1 MNSFNPDPNAPTP
14 SQLRLLALAAI
25 FQAAGLAYAFAYQG
39 SVTLTEHSDAMET
52 LLKLALTE
60 EKDSLKLLKNSNDL
74 HLGLKFLEN
83 HLALLSGTTTQPK
96 TLRFLEPTRYA
107 FALFRI
113 ERKVYRSSKMVA
125 HIVQQQSILN
135 QRVTFFDQRYRNP
148 SILAGM
154 ANAYLATA
162 GTLRTRLK
170 IKGQPMTLNDASNVD
185 CIRACLFAGMQAAHL
200 WNHLGGR
207 PWQLFFGRSEML
219 SDIRMLAEV
228 RHKIQNLRP
237 H

>member
-14 SQLRLLALAAI
+14 RQLRLLALAAI

-39 SVTLTEHSDAMET
+39 SVTLTEHADAMDT
-52 LLKLALTE
+52 VLKLALAE
-60 EKDSLKLLKNSNDL
+60 ETDPLKLLKNSNDL

-83 HLALLSGTTTQPK
+83 HLALSSGNTTQPK

-107 FALFRI
+107 FALFKI
-113 ERKVYRSSKMVA
+113 ERKVYRSSKMVT
-125 HIVQQQSILN
+125 HITQQQHILS
-135 QRVTFFDQRYRNP
+135 QRVTFFDQRYRHP

-154 ANAYLATA
+154 ASTYLATA

-170 IKGQPMTLNDASNVD
+170 VKGQPTTLTDASNVD
-185 CIRACLFAGMQAAHL
+185 CIRACLFAGIQAAHL
-200 WNHLGGR
+200 WNRLGGR
-207 PWQLFFGRSEML
+207 PWQLFFGRSAML

-228 RHKIQNLRP
+228 RHKIQNFRS

>member
-14 SQLRLLALAAI
+14 RQLRLLALAAI

-39 SVTLTEHSDAMET
+39 AVTLTEHSDAIDT

-60 EKDSLKLLKNSNDL
+60 EKDPLKLLKNSNEL

-83 HLALLSGTTTQPK
+83 HLGLLSGNTTQPK
-96 TLRFLEPTRYA
+96 TLKFLEPTRYA
-107 FALFRI
+107 FALFKI

-125 HIVQQQSILN
+125 HIVQQQSILSR
-135 QRVTFFDQRYRNP
+135 RVTFFDQRYRNP

-170 IKGQPMTLNDASNVD
+170 VKGQPTTLTDPSNVD

-200 WNHLGGR
+200 WHRLGGR
-207 PWQLFFGRSEML
+207 PWQLFFGRSAML

-228 RHKIQNLRP
+228 RHKVKNFQL